1 MELEKELVAALRA
14 LELREVPED
23 MVASLFN
30 SGGTAVVTTSA
41 TGETASAGDPLFPDI
56 VDNVSVNQLRSVD
69 RAFTK
74 YLHKH
79 LAALEENQESAARRL
94 GVGDNDVVLAT
105 EPEVARLWE
114 FFASEEAIT
123 AVVGDENERTH
134 STAAYRT
141 LFTLLHSVINIRD
154 MYAKLDDDEKRRAL
168 AKALLASKV
177 YLTWLQIPGG
187 SAYGLFMPY
196 VYRQVLDVL
205 KRWIAMMRDD
215 AITRAKENG
224 ILTTRRVS
232 VRQRTLKE
240 KQIAARRRDNED
252 FTEIQ
257 QKLAKFGLDL
267 FGMMATFLSNFSL
280 ASSTESIIPTIEM
293 VIVLQTAIPDDD
305 LGEAVSEKSLKV
317 LSKLLNGVHGNATHI
332 ARVVAHC
339 FIPGIT
345 LQEPLAIENRCALRF
360 HRLAIDIMA
369 RTERIIRGNVVNG
382 DDDEREETEHQ
393 ISLLR
398 LGLLQNICL
407 KAPERSE
414 ERQRVLAYAFSIAIN
429 GDAEQQQ
436 SARGGFQEEERVRL
450 ARFLASFSRNV
461 NAKFRQFAVELIGKF
476 VLQPEFWQTSEN
488 VSHELLAF
496 SGVGPLLDV
505 LIDRSR
511 DKISTV
517 RAKAIAGISSAL
529 TLGLSSMPLHSEAK
543 EAESDDD
550 DAMDGGAQGDKDD
563 GSQLIALSL
572 QKLLYSC
579 ASGLD
584 GKKTME
590 ETPLM
595 RRLIELF
602 RESLSDEKTFV
613 RKAAVQALEALLVVR
628 PGPIRKS
635 MRKDLVDIHSKCT
648 DSSLS
653 VRVQAIKS
661 LSAILLKFPQDA
673 EVQKL
678 WNLGILP
685 LCADPEASV
694 QASSLE
700 WTNRLIFERILSW
713 YDARKSRA
721 QRESL
726 GSVWNLVGHLDG
738 VMVKC
743 VQKSLRILIKEDKV
757 DMKKILRACIYAIKE
772 CVSSAVTDDQ
782 SEGSDANL
790 TRFWDFSWV
799 VLEELA
805 HTGKLVE
812 ASNVDKQSLDVVVSC
827 WNKLQQQELPVEFN
841 NGSKRILRVVAALSP
856 VIDARD
862 SKVIADGILASLHAF
877 TIPLNVIADAVL
889 ALNSISKAKAT
900 TKESRR
906 DVSFGWGKKL
916 LDLCETNLR
925 LCFENDPQRVV
936 DETLL
941 IQKQLI
947 CIGEVALLEFNKN
960 DDKSRDPAEVALLP
974 VSSGLTSLV
983 QMFLLPQIA
992 ANQMSSTQAELQE
1005 DEEQRGDPVEPTDI
1019 PTPVRVCAFVTLGKL
1034 CLRDQEL
1041 AKDCITMLIRE
1052 LRMCKIQ
1059 DIRSNILLILGDL
1072 CIRYTSLVDTYIPTI
1087 ALSLLDDSPLIRRSA
1102 LLLFSQLILQ
1112 DYIKWR
1118 ESLLRFFIRAVV
1130 DEDEE
1135 LANLAR
1141 HVLCG
1146 PLRQKSP
1153 HLFSNKFIEMIF
1165 VFNNYQGRV
1174 NFTLDRD
1181 GVDEIALPGNARFPQ
1196 RFQLYRFLLQNMS
1209 DEQKLQISMKLC
1221 NEVLEEVTDGK
1232 LPLCKNPSQITDNG
1246 TEAVLKDTFAILC
1259 SSDIKLSSSK
1269 DGDDDVDGEEGVDA
1283 SADPSSATSSGNVAT
1298 QLAAAKGKLLSKMS
1312 KKNFL
1317 ENVVPVL
1324 IGLKH
1329 KLESKRSPLMR
1340 YLQHYFHELFKLYRQ
1355 EVKDILSADP
1365 QMAMEVEYDMRQFEL
1380 HHKKQLEQQLHNRAP
1395 QQQPSVAAGNQA
1407 PPATPPKTPPSPSHL
1422 PTTTPYNMLDVS
1434 ETPME
1439 PPDSAVRLREEVNGA
1454 NAKKIAARRRRRRR
1468 SLPAVES
1475 PLRVLEKRTTVAQDE
1490 EEAEELGG
1498 GGEPSVMLFSPNK
1511 DVPGSGGKKGGGWQ
1525 VVVKSPTVSK
1535 KSKGKKKEKNG
1546 KKTGGSKAFTQED
1559 LEQSMQ
1565 QDIEEED
1572 DDDAGHEAP
1581 SSSESPAEQETS
1593 RKKQSKSKSKAQ
1605 QVLDQD
1611 EVEQDVEEEEEFV
1624 QLPLKKKSKKKA
1636 EKPAAPAKKKKSKG
1650 EEDEKRAKRKR
1661 D

>member
-1 MELEKELVAALRA
+1 MELEKELVKALRA
-14 LELREVPED
+14 LELQDVPED
-23 MVASLFN
+23 MVTSLFN

-41 TGETASAGDPLFPDI
+41 TGETATAGDALFPDL
-56 VDNVSVNQLRSVD
+56 VDNVSVSQLRSVD

-74 YLHKH
+74 YLHKY
-79 LAALEENQESAARRL
+79 LAAIDENQEEVARNKSLRL
-94 GVGDNDVVLAT
+94 DNNAIT
-105 EPEVARLWE
+105 EPEVAHLWE

-123 AVVGDENERTH
+123 AIVGDENERTH
-134 STAAYRT
+134 SLAAYRT
-141 LFTLLHSVINIRD
+141 FFTLLHSVINIRD
-154 MYAKLDDDEKRRAL
+154 VYAKLDDDEKRRAL

-205 KRWIAMMRDD
+205 KKWIAMMRDD

-224 ILTTRRVS
+224 ILSTRRVS

-240 KQIAARRRDNED
+240 KQIAAKRRDNED

-267 FGMMATFLSNFSL
+267 FGMMATFLDNFSL
-280 ASSTESIIPTIEM
+280 ASSTESIVPTIEM
-293 VIVLQTAIPDDD
+293 VITLQTAVPDDD
-305 LGEAVSEKSLKV
+305 TGEAVSDKSFRV
-317 LSKLLNGVHGNATHI
+317 LSKLLNGVHGNAIHI

-339 FIPGIT
+339 YIPGIT
-345 LQEPLAIENRCALRF
+345 LQEPLAIENRCALHF
-360 HRLAIDIMA
+360 HRLAIDIIA
-369 RTERIIRGNVVNG
+369 RMERTIRDNAG
-382 DDDEREETEHQ
+382 DDDAEREETEHQ
-393 ISLLR
+393 LSLLR
-398 LGLLQNICL
+398 LGLLQNVCL

-414 ERQRVLAYAFSIAIN
+414 ERQRVLAYAFSVAVN
-429 GDAEQQQ
+429 GSAELNNH
-436 SARGGFQEEERVRL
+436 GGFQEEERVRL
-450 ARFLASFSRNV
+450 ARFLTSYSRNL

-476 VLQPEFWQTSEN
+476 VLQPEFWQTSDS
-488 VSHELLAF
+488 VSHDLIAF

-511 DKISTV
+511 DKISAV

-529 TLGLSSMPLHSEAK
+529 TLCLSGMPLYNEAK
-543 EAESDDD
+543 ETNESDS
-550 DAMDGGAQGDKDD
+550 DANDEDVGGGQGKN
-563 GSQLIALSL
+563 GSQLIAVSL
-572 QKLLYSC
+572 QKLLYARTTS
-579 ASGLD
+579 LD

-613 RKAAVQALEALLVVR
+613 RKAAVQALEALLIVR
-628 PGPIRKS
+628 PGPIRSS

-648 DSSLS
+648 DSSLM

-661 LSAILLKFPQDA
+661 LSAILLKFPHDP

-678 WNLGILP
+678 WNLGVLP

-694 QASSLE
+694 QACSLE
-700 WTNRLIFERILSW
+700 WTNRLIFERVLSW
-713 YDARKSRA
+713 FDARKNKS
-721 QRESL
+721 QRESF
-726 GSVWNLVGHLDG
+726 GSVWDLAGHLDG

-757 DMKKILRACIYAIKE
+757 EMKKIVRACIYAIKE
-772 CVSSAVTDDQ
+772 CINSVTADDKTDD
-782 SEGSDANL
+782 SGTDL

-805 HTGKLVE
+805 HTGKLGK
-812 ASNVDKQSLDVVVSC
+812 ASNVDKQNLDVVVAC

-856 VIDARD
+856 VIDAQD
-862 SKVIADGILASLHAF
+862 AKAIADGILASLHAF

-889 ALNSISKAKAT
+889 ALNSIYKSKASST
-900 TKESRR
+900 ESRR
-906 DVSFGWGKKL
+906 EISFGWGKKL
-916 LDLCETNLR
+916 LDQCETSLR
-925 LCFENDPQRVV
+925 LCFETDPQRVV
-936 DETLL
+936 DQTQL

-947 CIGEVALLEFNKN
+947 CIGEVALLEFNKD
-960 DDKSRDPAEVALLP
+960 DDKSRDPAEIALLP
-974 VSSGLTSLV
+974 VSAGVHSLV
-983 QMFLLPQIA
+983 QLFLLPHIA
-992 ANQMSSTQAELQE
+992 ANQISSQAEPQE
-1005 DEEQRGDPVEPTDI
+1005 DPVYPVEPTDI
-1019 PTPVRVCAFVTLGKL
+1019 PTPIRVCAFVTLGKL
-1034 CLRDQEL
+1034 CLRDQDL

-1052 LRMCKIQ
+1052 LRTCKIQ

-1072 CIRYTSLVDTYIPTI
+1072 CIRYTSLVDAYIPTI

-1135 LANLAR
+1135 LSNLAR

-1181 GVDEIALPGNARFPQ
+1181 GVEEIALPGNARFPQ

-1221 NEVLEEVTDGK
+1221 NEILEEVTDGK

-1269 DGDDDVDGEEGVDA
+1269 DGDDDVDGEEGIDA
-1283 SADPSSATSSGNVAT
+1283 STDPSANSGSVAT

-1380 HHKKQLEQQLHNRAP
+1380 HHKKQLEQQ
-1395 QQQPSVAAGNQA
+1395 QQQLHRVAQPPSSSSNEA
-1407 PPATPPKTPPSPSHL
+1407 PATPPKTPSPSRL

-1475 PLRVLEKRTTVAQDE
+1475 PLRVLEKRTVAQE
-1490 EEAEELGG
+1490 EEEFNEAVST
-1498 GGEPSVMLFSPNK
+1498 SVMLFSPSK
-1511 DVPGSGGKKGGGWQ
+1511 DLPGAGATGGSWQ

-1535 KSKGKKKEKNG
+1535 HKSKNKKRKDDGKKSG
-1546 KKTGGSKAFTQED
+1546 KSFTQED

-1565 QDIEEED
+1565 KEFED
-1572 DDDAGHEAP
+1572 VALESP
-1581 SSSESPAEQETS
+1581 SSSESSTEKNDNT
-1593 RKKQSKSKSKAQ
+1593 RKQSKSKLKTKQ
-1605 QVLDQD
+1605 KQGV
-1611 EVEQDVEEEEEFV
+1611 VEEAHEEEEKEDEDEEDEFV
-1624 QLPLKKKSKKKA
+1624 QLPLKKSKKKA
-1636 EKPAAPAKKKKSKG
+1636 EKSAPKKKSSKAAKG
-1650 EEDEKRAKRKR
+1650 EQEAAADGKRIKRKR
-1661 D
+1661 N